1 MAGNAGRDWLASW
14 RGFGA
19 KWAMK
24 RGNAILSV
32 RTMTIYYFHIYIYI
46 IYIYTHSCYLT
57 VKRAFFS
64 DWLLGIRISKNHD
77 LLDLPRIKRSQR
89 KPEATLFQA
98 VTQITVVKLH
108 IG

>member
-1 MAGNAGRDWLASW
+1 MARLWGEMGNEARERYTFCKDYDY
-14 RGFGA
+14 
-19 KWAMK
+19 
-24 RGNAILSV
+24 ILFS
-32 RTMTIYYFHIYIYI
+32 YIYIYI